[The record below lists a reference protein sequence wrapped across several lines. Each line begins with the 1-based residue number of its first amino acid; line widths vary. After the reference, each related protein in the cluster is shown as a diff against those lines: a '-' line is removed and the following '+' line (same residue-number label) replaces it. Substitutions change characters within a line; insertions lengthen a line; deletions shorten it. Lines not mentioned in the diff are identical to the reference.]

1 MVLAGLLMLAAAP
14 AGSWVN
20 AGAGPGGVPV
30 EIDRRSLT
38 WRNTQ
43 RVVWRMRLPEPRR
56 DGTLEERHYD
66 LVDCAGGLTAVIETV
81 SVDATGR
88 VLNVARD
95 GEALAA
101 QRLSPATPGTVGE
114 TVAAEAC
121 RLRPPPPRRRR

>member
-1 MVLAGLLMLAAAP
+1 MVIAGLMMLAAAP
-14 AGSWVN
+14 TGGWVN
-20 AGAGPGGVPV
+20 AGTGPGGVPV

-43 RVVWRMRLPEPRR
+43 RVVWRLRLPEARR
-56 DGTLEERHYD
+56 DGTIEERHYD
-66 LVDCAGGLTAVIETV
+66 LVDCAAGLTAVIETV
-81 SVDATGR
+81 SVGADGR
-88 VLNVARD
+88 VLKVARD